1 MSRIDKEQRRVDAV
15 RVLRGFTGVLGL
27 MLLGGCQDAP
37 PPYLQSH
44 PSWEMFPRASSP
56 PPDCPGQ
63 YRMVVENISG
73 DFFLGC
79 WGTQGESL
87 DGNSA
92 MTAASTQVR
101 DLGR

>member
-1 MSRIDKEQRRVDAV
+1 MSSAVNSPLACRIFRV
-15 RVLRGFTGVLGL
+15 FTGALGL
-27 MLLGGCQDAP
+27 MLLVGCEAA
-37 PPYLQSH
+37 PPYLKSH

-63 YRMVVENISG
+63 YRIAVANHSG

-79 WGTQGESL
+79 WGAKTEGL
-87 DGNSA
+87 DAGPA
-92 MTAASTQVR
+92 MTAENTKVR